1 MRICSQWAISTFV
14 TTFSTKMFQKS
25 SAAELNPFPHI
36 DAFGCLC
43 SIWLFQNMATKEE
56 IAQNKHFSSCHHVFN
71 SIQLLYF
78 HLKGVSNILFGFQS
92 RLLHICCIWERV
104 NKYAF
109 KSWILYQVKNR
120 DDRNASNL
128 IEIKSKYL
136 AIRNL
141 DLTTPYKRSSW
152 IDPILYIKMVYT
164 IGTLDN
170 HCFSISLIY
179 MGYLPCYH
187 KTIQ

>member
-1 MRICSQWAISTFV
+1 
-14 TTFSTKMFQKS
+14 
-25 SAAELNPFPHI
+25 
-36 DAFGCLC
+36 
-43 SIWLFQNMATKEE
+43 MATKEE
-56 IAQNKHFSSCHHVFN
+56 IAQNEHFSFCHHVLN

-78 HLKGVSNILFGFQS
+78 HLKGVSNFFFGFQS
-92 RLLHICCIWERV
+92 RLLHICCMRERV

-109 KSWILYQVKNR
+109 KSWILYQVKNK

-141 DLTTPYKRSSW
+141 DLTTPYKRLFW

-164 IGTLDN
+164 IWTRQ
-170 HCFSISLIY
+170 SLLLHLA
-179 MGYLPCYH
+179 YLYGLSPLLTPNNTVGNNLIGRFKGQPD
-187 KTIQ
+187 KTWTRGPRWP